1 MSAAATKLKK
11 AAAGLQAAR
20 SGLVKGERLI
30 FAHAPDG
37 FDAFVSADLA
47 RALARE
53 AEGHAA
59 VFVHVARDG
68 ARSAAFRNALRFAN
82 PDVEILDIPGW
93 DCQPYDRVSP
103 HAGVVARRMTALSR
117 LTRAK
122 SSFERPRVVTTT
134 VDCLLQRVP
143 PQKMVAAES
152 FAAAPGNVV
161 KLDELALWLE
171 SNGYLRASTVRE
183 TGEYAQRGGI
193 VDLYP
198 PGLPAPIR
206 LDFFGE
212 TLEVDP
218 LVRSRYATRHGAAPF
233 ARPDAHE
240 RIAAD
245 ERDDAPL
252 PAVLRRALW
261 RADARRR
268 PL

>member
-1 MSAAATKLKK
+1 
-11 AAAGLQAAR
+11 
-20 SGLVKGERLI
+20 
-30 FAHAPDG
+30 
-37 FDAFVSADLA
+37 
-47 RALARE
+47 
-53 AEGHAA
+53 
-59 VFVHVARDG
+59 
-68 ARSAAFRNALRFAN
+68 
-82 PDVEILDIPGW
+82 
-93 DCQPYDRVSP
+93 
-103 HAGVVARRMTALSR
+103 
-117 LTRAK
+117 
-122 SSFERPRVVTTT
+122 
-134 VDCLLQRVP
+134 
-143 PQKMVAAES
+143 MVAAES

-171 SNGYLRASTVRE
+171 SNGYMRASTVRE

-212 TLEVDP
+212 TLESIRSFDP
-218 LVRSRYATRHGAAPF
+218 DTQRATGQLAF
-233 ARPDAHE
+233 ARPDADE